1 MRRVAFYLINVFFP
15 IALGAVIYVGWRST
29 DVMVFRWL
37 EVTDA
42 SGLVIRPA
50 VSLPSWVLYCLPDG
64 CWVYAYTSW
73 MLAIW
78 GRSGPWV
85 YSGVVLAVGAEFGQ
99 LVGVVPGTYDTL
111 DVIFYVAG
119 FILAGVVHAQT
130 RRFVRGGGGNGD
142 PRGR

>member
-1 MRRVAFYLINVFFP
+1 MRRVALYLVNVVLP
-15 IALGAVIYVGWRST
+15 LALGAGIYVGWRST
-29 DVMVFRWL
+29 DLMVFRWV
-37 EVTDA
+37 EVAGA
-42 SGLVIRPA
+42 SGLVVRSA
-50 VSLPSWVLYCLPDG
+50 VPLPSWVLYCLPDG

-99 LVGVVPGTYDTL
+99 LVGFVPGTYDTL
-111 DVIFYVAG
+111 DVVFYLAG
-119 FILAGVVHAQT
+119 FILAGVVHAQAH
-130 RRFVRGGGGNGD
+130 RVGRGGGGDGD